1 MLSSGVAAN
10 ARDDARQDETMLLAL
25 LLAVDAALQPFVK
38 VDAKA
43 FVLEHARVIDGT
55 GAPPRDNQTLFV
67 VDGKL
72 AAQAPA
78 GALRIDLSGR
88 TVMPGLVGMHDHLF
102 YPMGGAVFG
111 EMAYSFPRLYLA
123 AGVTTIRTA
132 GSIEPYTDLEI
143 KKAIDSGKA
152 PGPRIWISGPYLEGQ
167 GSFAVQMH
175 ALRGAEDAR
184 KFVTFWAD
192 QGATSFKAYNTL
204 TRAELG
210 AAIETAHKRG
220 LKVTAHLCSI
230 GFTEAAQLGIDDLEH
245 GLLVDTELFA
255 AKKPDECPSPRAALE
270 DLAKITP
277 ADPRI
282 APLIGELVRRK
293 VAITSTLAVFDAF
306 TEEGFRRALTPA
318 VLEAVSADTRARLLQ
333 AHISRNP
340 SMWPA
345 LMKLEMAFERAFVQ
359 AGGLLIAGCDPTGNG
374 AVLAGY
380 GDWRD
385 VELLVDAGFTPLEAL
400 RIHSLNGAVWL
411 GQQDRIGTIADGKDA
426 DLVVVNGDPA
436 KNIADI
442 EKVETVFKQG
452 IGYDSRTLFESVRG
466 VVGMR

>member
-1 MLSSGVAAN
+1 MI
-10 ARDDARQDETMLLAL
+10 LAL
-25 LLAVDAALQPFVK
+25 LLAIDAALQPFVR
-38 VDAKA
+38 VEVRSL
-43 FVLEHARVIDGT
+43 VLEHVRVIDGT
-55 GAPPRDNQTLFV
+55 GAPPREDQSIAI

-72 AAQAPA
+72 AAQPAA
-78 GALRIDLSGR
+78 GAERLDLSGR

-102 YPMGGAVFG
+102 YPMGGGIFG
-111 EMAYSFPRLYLA
+111 EMGYSFPRLYLA

-143 KKAIDSGKA
+143 KHAIDAGKA
-152 PGPRIWISGPYLEGQ
+152 PGPKIWASGPYLEGP

-175 ALRGAEDAR
+175 ALRDPADAR
-184 KFVTFWAD
+184 AFVNFWAD

-204 TRAELG
+204 SRAELS
-210 AAIETAHKRG
+210 AAIEAAHKRG

-245 GLLVDTELFA
+245 GLLVDTEFFA
-255 AKKPDECPSPRAALE
+255 GKKPDQCPNPREAYE
-270 DLAKITP
+270 DLAKMSP
-277 ADPRI
+277 GDPRL
-282 APLIGELVRRK
+282 AALVAELVKRK

-340 SMWPA
+340 AVWPA
-345 LMKLEMAFERAFVQ
+345 LVKLEMAFERAFAQ

-400 RIHSLNGAVWL
+400 KIHSLNGAIWL
-411 GQQDRIGTIADGKDA
+411 GQQDRIGTLSPGKDA
-426 DLVVVNGDPA
+426 DLVVVQGDPS

-442 EKVETVFKQG
+442 EKVEIVFKQG
-452 IGYDSRTLFESVRG
+452 VGYDSKKLFESVRG

>member
-1 MLSSGVAAN
+1 
-10 ARDDARQDETMLLAL
+10 MLLAL

-38 VDAKA
+38 VDARA
-43 FVLEHARVIDGT
+43 VVLEHVRVIDGT
-55 GAPPRDNQTLFV
+55 GAPPRDDQTLFV
-67 VDGKL
+67 VDGKI

-78 GALRIDLSGR
+78 GAQRLDLTGR

-102 YPMGGAVFG
+102 YPMGGAIFG

-123 AGVTTIRTA
+123 AGVTTIRTG
-132 GSIEPYTDLEI
+132 GSVEPYTDLEI
-143 KKAIDSGKA
+143 KKAVDAGKA
-152 PGPRIWISGPYLEGQ
+152 PGPKIWITGPYLEGA

-175 ALRGAEDAR
+175 ALRNADDAR
-184 KFVTFWAD
+184 KFVNFWAD

-210 AAIETAHKRG
+210 AAIEAAHKRG

-230 GFTEAAQLGIDDLEH
+230 GLAEAAQLGIDDLEH
-245 GLLVDTELFA
+245 GLVVDTEFFP
-255 AKKPDECPSPRAALE
+255 AKKPDQCPNPREAAE
-270 DLAKITP
+270 DLAKISP
-277 ADPRI
+277 ADPRL
-282 APLIGELVRRK
+282 ASLIGELVKRK

-318 VLEAVSADTRARLLQ
+318 VLDAVSADTRARLLQ

-340 SMWPA
+340 AIWPA
-345 LMKLEMAFERAFVQ
+345 LVKLEMAFERAFVQ

-385 VELLVDAGFTPLEAL
+385 VELLVDGGFTPLEAL
-400 RIHSLNGAVWL
+400 KIHSLNGAVWL
-411 GQQDRIGTIADGKDA
+411 GQQDRIGSIAPGRDA
-426 DLVVVNGDPA
+426 DLVVVGGDPS
-436 KNIADI
+436 KNIADV
-442 EKVETVFKQG
+442 EKVEIVFKDG
-452 IGYDSRTLFESVRG
+452 VGYDSGKLFDSVRG

>member
-1 MLSSGVAAN
+1 
-10 ARDDARQDETMLLAL
+10 MLLSL
-25 LLAVDAALQPFVK
+25 LLAVDATLQPFVK
-38 VDAKA
+38 VDAPA
-43 FVLEHARVIDGT
+43 VALEHVRVIDGT
-55 GAPPRDNQTLFV
+55 GGPPREDQTLFIAG
-67 VDGKL
+67 GKI

-78 GALRIDLSGR
+78 GAVKLDLSGR

-123 AGVTTIRTA
+123 AGVTTIRTG
-132 GSIEPYTDLEI
+132 GSIEPYSDIEI
-143 KKAIDSGKA
+143 KKAIDAGKA
-152 PGPRIWISGPYLEGQ
+152 PGPTIFITGPYLEGE

-175 ALRGAEDAR
+175 ALRGPDDAR
-184 KFVTFWAD
+184 SFVSFWAD

-210 AAIETAHKRG
+210 AAIEAAHKRG

-230 GFTEAAQLGIDDLEH
+230 GFAEAAGLGIDDLEH
-245 GLLVDTELFA
+245 GLLVDTEFFPG
-255 AKKPDECPSPRAALE
+255 KKPDQCPNPREALAE
-270 DLAKITP
+270 LAKMDP
-277 ADPRI
+277 SDPRL
-282 APLIGELVRRK
+282 AKLVAELVKRK

-318 VLEAVSADTRARLLQ
+318 MLEAVSADTRVRLLQ
-333 AHISRNP
+333 AHIARDP
-340 SMWPA
+340 SIWRGA
-345 LMKLEMAFERAFVQ
+345 VKLEMAFERAFAQ

-400 RIHSLNGAVWL
+400 KIHSLNGAVWL
-411 GQQDRIGTIADGKDA
+411 GEQERIGTLAPGKDA
-426 DLVVVNGDPA
+426 DVVVVQGDPS
-436 KNIADI
+436 KNVSDI
-442 EKVETVFKQG
+442 EKVEIVFKKG
-452 IGYDSRTLFESVRG
+452 VGFDSRKLLDSVRG